1 MIGSAGLAES
11 FATAAISA
19 TFIVVVG
26 VSLWPAILGLVPG
39 GMLAALVVRR
49 LPGRPLM
56 AVVGAAV
63 SLLALRSLL
72 SAQKP
77 GGG

>member
-1 MIGSAGLAES
+1 MRRAPRSARPSVAES

-39 GMLAALVVRR
+39 GMLAAL
-49 LPGRPLM
+49 
-56 AVVGAAV
+56 
-63 SLLALRSLL
+63 
-72 SAQKP
+72 KP